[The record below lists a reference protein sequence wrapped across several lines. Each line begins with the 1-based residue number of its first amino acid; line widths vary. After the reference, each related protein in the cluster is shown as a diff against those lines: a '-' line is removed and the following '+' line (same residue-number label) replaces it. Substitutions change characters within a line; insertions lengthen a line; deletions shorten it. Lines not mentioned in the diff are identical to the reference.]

1 MMNRTFGM
9 LGYIA
14 AQPDPECKNGHVQ
27 MLLELDCEWKKKL
40 VILLLSF
47 QNIYI
52 VLNNYLLGR

>member
-1 MMNRTFGM
+1 M

-27 MLLELDCEWKKKL
+27 MLLELACEWKKNL

-47 QNIYI
+47 QY
-52 VLNNYLLGR
+52 